1 MSAEPA
7 SVDRPARRRRP
18 RRPLAAIA
26 AVAAAA
32 TVLAA
37 CGGGG
42 SGGSASSQPVKPSS
56 SSASAVGPGG
66 KLSLEAD
73 PSGQLRFNKK
83 TLQSKPGKV
92 TIVMTNPSP
101 LSHSVAIEGSGVNS
115 TGAVVTKGGTS
126 TVTADLRPG
135 TYTFFCT
142 VPGHR
147 EAGMQGTLTVK

>member
-56 SSASAVGPGG
+56 SSASAGPGG